1 MTNNYEMEL
10 MKVVNQA
17 QRDIMYKAMDE
28 IDAKRTQI
36 MDLLE
41 KGREY
46 FQQAQGDRFNR
57 INDVRYKLWCKV
69 EAYNKSIH
77 CIWETLRAIN

>member
-36 MDLLE
+36 TDLLE

-46 FQQAQGDRFNR
+46 YQQAYGDRFQR
-57 INDVRYKLWCKV
+57 IYELRQKLWLKV
-69 EAYNKSIH
+69 EVYNKSID
-77 CIWETLRAIN
+77 CMWETLRAIN

>member
-1 MTNNYEMEL
+1 MEL

-17 QRDIMYKAMDE
+17 QRDIIYKAMDE

-36 MDLLE
+36 SDLLE

-46 FQQAQGDRFNR
+46 YHQAYGERFDRMNA
-57 INDVRYKLWCKV
+57 VRYNLWCKV

-77 CIWETLRAIN
+77 CLWETLKAIN